1 MAGNLLVITAVIREK
16 SLHTPTNYFITSL
29 AVADGLIG
37 LLVMPFG
44 YVFMLKIQNNTNK
57 CKNKNPNMFNK
68 SLSLL
73 RDPMILVLLKK
84 EWQRNGYSVRMFVM
98 FGTV

>member
-1 MAGNLLVITAVIREK
+1 VILFSFVFSFKTILFQDVQELEIAEFENILLFLVLISFSVITVAGNVLVIMAVFREK

-44 YVFMLKIQNNTNK
+44 
-57 CKNKNPNMFNK
+57 
-68 SLSLL
+68 
-73 RDPMILVLLKK
+73 
-84 EWQRNGYSVRMFVM
+84 
-98 FGTV
+98 